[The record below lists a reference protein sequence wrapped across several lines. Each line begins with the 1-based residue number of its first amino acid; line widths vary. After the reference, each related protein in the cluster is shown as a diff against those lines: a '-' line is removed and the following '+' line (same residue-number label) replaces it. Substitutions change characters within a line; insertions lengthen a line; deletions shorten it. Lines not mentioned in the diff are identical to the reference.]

1 MHPRTLRSSAANGH
15 LDVVRLL
22 LERGADV
29 MVRAHEK
36 PLDANDVQATNDG
49 KTALYWAQLM
59 GRYDVSRLLLKHHGH
74 GGPRKTIKK
83 TRIKK
88 QTRPRRPS

>member
-1 MHPRTLRSSAANGH
+1 MRYAAANGH

-22 LERGADV
+22 LEWDADV
-29 MVRAHEK
+29 MVQTH
-36 PLDANDVQATNDG
+36 DG

-74 GGPRKTIKK
+74 GGPRKTIEK

>member
-1 MHPRTLRSSAANGH
+1 M
-15 LDVVRLL
+15 RLL

-49 KTALYWAQLM
+49 KTALYWAQLN
-59 GRYDVSRLLLKHHGH
+59 GRYDVARLLLERHGH
-74 GGPRKTIKK
+74 GGRNAAAAAADDDGGGGGGM
-83 TRIKK
+83 
-88 QTRPRRPS
+88 